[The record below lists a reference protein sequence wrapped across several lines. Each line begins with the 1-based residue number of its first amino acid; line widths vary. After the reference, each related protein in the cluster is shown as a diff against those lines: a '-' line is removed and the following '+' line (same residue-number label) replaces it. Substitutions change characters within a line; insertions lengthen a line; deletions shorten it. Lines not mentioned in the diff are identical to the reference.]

1 MSYLVTAERKMRDR
15 VEAGRGK
22 GMAAGSHLRRERYDS
37 GLRGELNSG
46 REGAFVP
53 FSRVVPAATWIAT
66 DR

>member
-1 MSYLVTAERKMRDR
+1 MRDR

-22 GMAAGSHLRRERYDS
+22 GMAAGSHLGRERYDS

-53 FSRVVPAATWIAT
+53 FSRVVPAATWRAT